1 MHTIATN
8 TREERIRQ
16 QAEAEM
22 KAAYMERKQRE
33 LEEREAAQKREQEE
47 QKEEQK
53 REQEQRASLVEREE
67 ERMAR
72 VLERLRATAEKAEQV
87 SKEKA
92 GKALD
97 SDAFE
102 KELALKRKKQDVEDK
117 RGHDRKLKA
126 VEAAADAEF
135 DRVDQEIA
143 KAEVFEA
150 GLNVLKATNP
160 NAPTAEQVAAKAK
173 AREIKAHISE
183 QFALAD
189 LSIAT
194 MDAQREEL
202 DQMKELQEFE
212 SEVDSWGKVCAK
224 EERGHPGGFTREQRR
239 AMEKL
244 ARLKVEMDTQLQLAE
259 FKVQSME
266 NGVESIEQ
274 KRQSAIA
281 ELQRQRDDEKK
292 AREDKKRDMLS
303 ARQAK
308 REQERQKVKADREE
322 RDRKWKLAMDAAKS
336 PALVPVPKLAEVVT
350 DKMKMEKA
358 TAAVAVAAPAAAPA
372 AASKRQNIPKKK
384 KKKTGPTGKGKVS
397 RDKSNPRLS
406 TQSTSTSTSKPKPKP
421 SMGMERGGSDRNSSK
436 IVLEKGL
443 AIDTMQEARY
453 LESANQYT
461 DKQRQKRGKGGQL
474 ARAAGNGN
482 GKSGSNRD
490 LEIGPDVDKDQ
501 ESRYMRKSVEWA
513 KKKQKSRQ
521 KLFEGV
527 EDDGHTN
534 KMAGMN
540 KP

>member
-1 MHTIATN
+1 MYI
-8 TREERIRQ
+8 IIF
-16 QAEAEM
+16 
-22 KAAYMERKQRE
+22 
-33 LEEREAAQKREQEE
+33 
-47 QKEEQK
+47 
-53 REQEQRASLVEREE
+53 V
-67 ERMAR
+67 
-72 VLERLRATAEKAEQV
+72 
-87 SKEKA
+87 A
-92 GKALD
+92 G
-97 SDAFE
+97 E
-102 KELALKRKKQDVEDK
+102 
-117 RGHDRKLKA
+117 G
-126 VEAAADAEF
+126 
-135 DRVDQEIA
+135 
-143 KAEVFEA
+143 
-150 GLNVLKATNP
+150 
-160 NAPTAEQVAAKAK
+160 AEQVAAKAK
-173 AREIKAHISE
+173 AREIKAQISE

-194 MDAQREEL
+194 MDAQREEQ

-244 ARLKVEMDTQLQLAE
+244 ARLKAEMDTQLQLAE

-336 PALVPVPKLAEVVT
+336 PALVPVPKMAEVVT

-358 TAAVAVAAPAAAPA
+358 TAAVAVAAPAAA
-372 AASKRQNIPKKK
+372 SKRQNIPKK

-406 TQSTSTSTSKPKPKP
+406 TQSTSTSKPKPKPKPKP

-453 LESANQYT
+453 LESANQSP
-461 DKQRQKRGKGGQL
+461 DKQRQKRGMGGQL
-474 ARAAGNGN
+474 TRAAGNGNGN

-490 LEIGPDVDKDQ
+490 LEIGPDVNKDQ